1 MGRGGP
7 GRPPGHVTTREE
19 LEIYAWRFRGAIGR
33 HRAAPGAPPRPAGRS
48 RRIWSRR
55 VYRGREGVLRVRP
68 VGSGA
73 ATIRVEDGGDSLRS

>member
-48 RRIWSRR
+48 RRIWTVPTSLP
-55 VYRGREGVLRVRP
+55 REGR
-68 VGSGA
+68 G
-73 ATIRVEDGGDSLRS
+73 

>member
-48 RRIWSRR
+48 RRSWTVPTSRPGAGKGL
-55 VYRGREGVLRVRP
+55 VTIAEEEQDPGVLM
-68 VGSGA
+68 
-73 ATIRVEDGGDSLRS
+73 TDDSRSP